1 MLVRRTG
8 TRPGRPEGPVM
19 RDEMLDDLET
29 SPDVLLARAAQH
41 DARSAQE
48 IVARIPNPR
57 LLEVVLSQALLAV
70 EPGRSRPAGI
80 DALAELSRA
89 AVELMGMRGD
99 VAPSDDGDLPL
110 ITGWE
115 LMTVAAAEDLVGA
128 TTSAPARPWHLA
140 LIAFDDAVLLD
151 GVERRV
157 TAVSADMRFVTAR
170 LRLEH
175 GQEEPVVLDACV
187 THRLDDLGTR
197 TSLAWG
203 LWCAL
208 ASAAEQR

>member
-1 MLVRRTG
+1 
-8 TRPGRPEGPVM
+8 M
-19 RDEMLDDLET
+19 RDEMINDPGA
-29 SPDVLLARAAQH
+29 SADVLLARAEQH
-41 DARSAQE
+41 DARSAQSM
-48 IVARIPNPR
+48 VARLPNPR
-57 LLEVVLSQALLAV
+57 LLEVVLSQAVLAV
-70 EPGRSRPAGI
+70 ESGRTRMAGI

-99 VAPSDDGDLPL
+99 VAPSDDDELPL

-115 LMTVAAAEDLVGA
+115 LLTVDGADDLIGA
-128 TTSAPARPWHLA
+128 TTSVPARPWHLA
-140 LIAFDDAVLLD
+140 LIAFDDTPLLD

-157 TAVSADMRFVTAR
+157 TAVSADMRFVSAR

-175 GQEEPVVLDACV
+175 GQDDPVVLDACV
-187 THRLDDLGTR
+187 THRLDDLGAA

-208 ASAAEQR
+208 ASAAEH

>member
-1 MLVRRTG
+1 
-8 TRPGRPEGPVM
+8 M

-29 SPDVLLARAAQH
+29 SADALLAQAAQH
-41 DARSAQE
+41 DARSAQG
-48 IVARIPNPR
+48 IVARLPNPR
-57 LLEVVLSQALLAV
+57 LLEVALSQAVLAV
-70 EPGRSRPAGI
+70 EAGRKRPAGI

-99 VAPSDDGDLPL
+99 VAPSDDDELPL

-115 LMTVAAAEDLVGA
+115 LMTVDGADDLVGA

-140 LIAFDDAVLLD
+140 LIAFDDTLLLD

-157 TAVSADMRFVTAR
+157 TAVSADMRFVSAR

-175 GQEEPVVLDACV
+175 GQDEPVVLDACV
-187 THRLDDLGTR
+187 THRLDDLGSAS
-197 TSLAWG
+197 SLAWG

-208 ASAAEQR
+208 ASAAEH

>member
-1 MLVRRTG
+1 
-8 TRPGRPEGPVM
+8 M
-19 RDEMLDDLET
+19 RDEMLDDLEK
-29 SPDVLLARAAQH
+29 SADALLARAAQH
-41 DARSAQE
+41 DARSAQA
-48 IVARIPNPR
+48 IVSRLSNPR
-57 LLEVVLSQALLAV
+57 LLEVVLSQAALAV
-70 EPGRSRPAGI
+70 EAGRTRMAGI

-99 VAPSDDGDLPL
+99 VAPSDDDDLPL

-115 LMTVAAAEDLVGA
+115 LMTVDGADDLVGA

-140 LIAFDDAVLLD
+140 LIAFGDTPLLD

-157 TAVSADMRFVTAR
+157 TAVSADMRFMSAR

-175 GQEEPVVLDACV
+175 GQEEPVVLDACA
-187 THRLDDLGTR
+187 THRLDDLGASA
-197 TSLAWG
+197 SLAWG

-208 ASAAEQR
+208 ASAAEH